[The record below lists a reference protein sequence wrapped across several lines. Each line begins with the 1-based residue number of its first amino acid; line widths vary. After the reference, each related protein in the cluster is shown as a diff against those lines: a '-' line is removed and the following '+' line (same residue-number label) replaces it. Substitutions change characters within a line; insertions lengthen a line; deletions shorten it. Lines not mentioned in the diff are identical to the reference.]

1 MGILPTVISLLA
13 STNVKMVNPAL
24 RVVGNVLAGD
34 DEQTQ
39 MCINN
44 NILKYLEQLLS
55 SSQFSVVKEATW
67 CLSNI
72 TAGHE
77 AQIQVVVVCGV
88 HSRSCWTTT

>member
-13 STNVKMVNPAL
+13 STNVKRVNPAL

-72 TAGHE
+72 TAGNE